1 MKTQILNIAEKST
14 HMKPIRSSFSIRP
27 FVDFLREK
35 IASGSTGL
43 RMQQLQS
50 VLDRIMEFEDWDQE
64 ISPEKAPAFQELF
77 ELIYMTF
84 SAPITDENENVW
96 ALAMPFTPNIYF
108 GTNALYRFMEKQA
121 GEVKDSLMSAE
132 KRAEKEMTRLSMIYA
147 LIFKKLYGF
156 SFATKDDVIYNV
168 QDEATG
174 QNKYYKVELDSRFV
188 DIEFEGKLPDINF
201 ENRQMLEDTRFEAM
215 ATIQKFLPLDKFRFS
230 GFSLIN
236 VKDITAEHVIEKIK
250 DIIVNLNPGQFV
262 YNDIANALK
271 EIMGNGHLDVMLM
284 PVLKVN
290 DKLVTNCFEGLN
302 SGMQHTCNKYG
313 LPVHAFLE
321 AIEAFTKDPQIIF
334 RKDVA
339 EPRAG
344 EDELFKILRE
354 IGVQGVAVLP
364 IYFQKELVGVLSIIA
379 KGDNVLD
386 ESLLSA
392 IEPAIPLL
400 EQLLQTTIDDFK
412 ITLDNTVKEKFTSL
426 QPAVEWRFN
435 EVAFDYLQGRK
446 HNSRAEVKQVA
457 FPDVYPLYGA
467 IDIRNSTLER
477 NNALKADMQH
487 QLRLLSQVW
496 EKLREQ
502 QEMGLISEMIFK
514 TRQWETRIQDFITS
528 DDEFQLNLFFEEEV
542 APFLKHFRQTHPAA
556 ASAIDDYFAAIGPTG
571 EAHSNRRNLE
581 ESFQMINQTISNLLE
596 QMNIEIQSAYPCYF
610 EKYRSDGIEYD
621 IYIGQ
626 SVTPDK
632 EFHPLYLRNLRLWQL
647 NSMALIAKLTRSL
660 QAQLPKPLQTTQLI
674 FIHANTI
681 DISFRSDEHR
691 FDVEGA
697 YNIRYEMIKKRI
709 DKVLIKGSDERLTQP
724 GKIALVYFQ
733 QKDVEEYISHIHFL
747 QSQGILKD
755 EIEYLD
761 LEELQG
767 VNGLKALRVAVALE
781 DEDITDLHVTAEG
794 QLAELSRIQA

>member
-1 MKTQILNIAEKST
+1 MRTQILNLLEKNPVA
-14 HMKPIRSSFSIRP
+14 KPTRSSFSIKP
-27 FVDFLREK
+27 FVDFLKEK
-35 IASGSTGL
+35 IDSGSIGVRT
-43 RMQQLQS
+43 QQLQF
-50 VLDRIMEFEDWDQE
+50 VLDRILEFKDWDKEITPERAPDFQE
-64 ISPEKAPAFQELF
+64 IF
-77 ELIYMTF
+77 ELIYITF
-84 SAPITDENENVW
+84 SAPITDENEIVW
-96 ALAMPFTPNIYF
+96 ALAMPFTPNIFF
-108 GTNALYRFMEKQA
+108 GTNALYDFLEKQSA
-121 GEVKDSLMSAE
+121 DLQDSMMNPE
-132 KRAEKEMTRLSMIYA
+132 KKAEKELSRLSMIYA

-156 SFATKDDVIYNV
+156 SFATKGDMIHHIR
-168 QDEATG
+168 DEESG

-188 DIEFEGKLPDINF
+188 DIEFEGTLPDINF
-201 ENRQMLEDTRFEAM
+201 ENRQMIEDTRFEALS
-215 ATIQKFLPLDKFRFS
+215 TIQKFLPLDKFKFN

-250 DIIVNLNPGQFV
+250 DIIVNLTPGQFV

-271 EIMGNGHLDVMLM
+271 EIMGNTHLDVMLM

-302 SGMQHTCNKYG
+302 SGMQDTCNKYG
-313 LPVHAFLE
+313 LPMRSYLDSVEQF
-321 AIEAFTKDPQIIF
+321 IQNPQIIF
-334 RKDVA
+334 RKDISQ
-339 EPRAG
+339 PQPD
-344 EDELFKILRE
+344 EDALFKMLRAIDVE
-354 IGVQGVAVLP
+354 GVAVLP
-364 IYFQKELVGVLSIIA
+364 IYFQKELVGILSIIS
-379 KGDNVLD
+379 KQKDLLD

-435 EVAFDYLQGRK
+435 EVAFDYLQNKK
-446 HNSRAEVKQVA
+446 HNSRAEVKQVF
-457 FPDVYPLYGA
+457 FPGVFPLYGA

-477 NNALKADMQH
+477 NNALRADMQH
-487 QLRLLSQVW
+487 QLELLGNVW
-496 EKLREQ
+496 ERLRQ
-502 QEMGLISEMIFK
+502 KQELGLINEMIFK
-514 TRQWETRIQDFITS
+514 TQKWQDQIKDFITS
-528 DDEFQLNLFFEEEV
+528 DDEFQMNLFFEEEV
-542 APFLKHFRQTHPAA
+542 TPFLLHFRQMHPAA
-556 ASAIDDYFAAIGPTG
+556 ATAIYEYFIAIGPTG

-647 NSMALIAKLTRSL
+647 NSMAIIAKLTQAL
-660 QAQLPKPLQTTQLI
+660 QSQLPKALQTTQLI

-709 DKVLIKGSDERLTQP
+709 DKVLIKDSDERLTQP
-724 GKIALVYFQ
+724 GKIAMVYFQ
-733 QKDVEEYISHIHFL
+733 QKDVEEYISHIHYL
-747 QSQGILKD
+747 QSQGILKE

-767 VNGLKALRVAVALE
+767 VNGLKALRVTVALE
-781 DEDITDLHVTAEG
+781 DEVTDIHVNAEG
-794 QLAELSRIQA
+794 QLQEYTR